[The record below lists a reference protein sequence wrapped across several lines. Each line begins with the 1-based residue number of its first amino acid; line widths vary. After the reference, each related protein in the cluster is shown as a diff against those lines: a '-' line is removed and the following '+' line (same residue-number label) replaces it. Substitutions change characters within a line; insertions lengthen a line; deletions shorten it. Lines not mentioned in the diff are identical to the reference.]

1 MTADSTTSDSRD
13 SAAAPTAV
21 VRKRKGFQVVWVI
34 PMVAALVG
42 GWLWY
47 RALQDK
53 GPEITITFAT
63 ADGLEAGKTKIKFK
77 DLEIGE
83 VSGVT
88 LADNMEHVIASVELV
103 AGSERYLTDQT
114 RFWVVRPRIGAGGI
128 SGLGT
133 IVSGAYIAADVSLDG
148 TPAKAFT
155 GLEEP
160 PARPANAEGLRVKL
174 RSPALGSIN
183 TGTSITHLQI
193 KMGDVEGYT
202 YLRDEELIEFDLY
215 IEAEYAEL
223 VRENTRFWS
232 ASGFDVTLGTDG
244 FDIHADSL
252 ESILMGGIAFGSAPN
267 ETPGQR
273 ASAGHV
279 FTLYDSKSAAGEI
292 SNNPR
297 RTIAYF
303 NEPIRGL
310 APGSP
315 VDFQGIVIGKVLEVG
330 VAANR
335 DTGTFMIPVVLETYP
350 DRLMTTDNADT
361 EEHGQILA
369 RLVERGLRAQLG
381 PANLVTGA
389 RSVLVDLHPDTPATL
404 MGHHDDGTPEIP
416 TIPSTGEALTKML
429 DELPQIVSGLND
441 TVNTVSELVSAPRT
455 AQTLDSLNSA
465 SAQLDQLLRGSDTAM
480 NLLATNLPAMQ
491 QQLSDTL
498 HELALSMRSL
508 ASLTD
513 FLERHPEAL
522 LRGKS
527 ASGDL

>member
-1 MTADSTTSDSRD
+1 MTADSSSSDSRD
-13 SAAAPTAV
+13 SGAAPSAV
-21 VRKRKGFQVVWVI
+21 VRKRKGFQLVWVI
-34 PMVAALVG
+34 PIVAALVG

-83 VSGVT
+83 VTTVA
-88 LADNMEHVIASVELV
+88 LAENMEHIVASAELV
-103 AGSERYLTDQT
+103 HGAERYLTDQT

-133 IVSGAYIAADVSLDG
+133 IVSGAYIAADVSLSG
-148 TPAKAFT
+148 APVEHYT

-160 PARPANAEGLRVKL
+160 PSRPANAEGLRVKL
-174 RSPALGSIN
+174 RSDSLGSIS

-202 YLRDEELIEFDLY
+202 YLRDEEMIEFDLY
-215 IEAEYAEL
+215 IEPEYADL
-223 VRENTRFWS
+223 VRTNTRFWS

-244 FDIHADSL
+244 FDIHADSI
-252 ESILMGGIAFGSAPN
+252 ESILMGGIAFGSAPG
-267 ETPGQR
+267 EKPGP
-273 ASAGHV
+273 AATKGHR
-279 FTLYDSKSAAGEI
+279 FTLYDSKSEAAEI
-292 SNNPR
+292 SNDPR

-303 NEPIRGL
+303 NESVSGL
-310 APGSP
+310 SAGSP
-315 VDFQGIVIGKVLEVG
+315 VEFQGIVIGKVLEVS
-330 VAANR
+330 VSANR
-335 DTGTFMIPVVLETYP
+335 STGEYQIPVLLETYP
-350 DRLMTTDNADT
+350 DRLMVTDEAEN
-361 EEHGQILA
+361 ESHGVILG

-381 PANLVTGA
+381 PANLITGA
-389 RSVLVDLHPDTPATL
+389 RGILVDLHPDTPATL
-404 MGHHDDGTPEIP
+404 VGQHTEGIPEIP

-429 DELPQIVSGLND
+429 DELPEIVSNLNE
-441 TVNTVSELVSAPRT
+441 TVGTVADLVSSPRT
-455 AQTLDSLNSA
+455 TETLDSINSA
-465 SAQLDQLLRGSDTAM
+465 AAKLDDLLQGSDTAVS
-480 NLLATNLPAMQ
+480 LIAESLPAMQ
-491 QQLSDTL
+491 AQLADTL

-508 ASLTD
+508 TNLTD
-513 FLERHPEAL
+513 YLERHPEAL